1 MQERPNIV
9 FLASTYVS
17 NLETVQSVALPD
29 VKDRCGVKRIHK
41 FVCHKSFFKPPPPP
55 LPSSTSPLHSIL
67 VSHHV

>member
-29 VKDRCGVKRIHK
+29 VKDSGVKSIHK
-41 FVCHKSFFKPPPPP
+41 FVCHKYSFKSLFPPA
-55 LPSSTSPLHSIL
+55 LYSC
-67 VSHHV
+67 